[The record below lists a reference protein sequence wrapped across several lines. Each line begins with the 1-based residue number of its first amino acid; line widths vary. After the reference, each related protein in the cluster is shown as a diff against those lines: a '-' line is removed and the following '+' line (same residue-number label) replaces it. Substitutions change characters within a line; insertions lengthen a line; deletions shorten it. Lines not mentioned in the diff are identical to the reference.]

1 MTSPTLDMM
10 TIGRSSVDPY
20 GQRIDGH
27 LENMGHFSRAIGRSP
42 TNVTFGA
49 ARLGLKTALAMKSMR
64 IRP

>member
-1 MTSPTLDMM
+1 MTSPTHDMM

-20 GQRIDGH
+20 AQRIDGR
-27 LENMGHFSRAIGRSP
+27 LEKIGRFSEAIGRSP

>member
-20 GQRIDGH
+20 GQRIDGR
-27 LENMGHFSRAIGRSP
+27 LEKIGRFSKAIGRSP
-42 TNVTFGA
+42 TNATFGA
-49 ARLGLKTALAMKSMR
+49 ARLGLKTGLAMRSIR

>member
-42 TNVTFGA
+42 TNVTFDA
-49 ARLGLKTALAMKSMR
+49 VRLGLKAG
-64 IRP
+64 

>member
-20 GQRIDGH
+20 GQRIDEQ
-27 LENMGHFSRAIGRSP
+27 LENIAHFSEAIGRSP
-42 TNVTFGA
+42 TNATFGA
-49 ARLGLKTALAMKSMR
+49 ARLGLKAGLAMKSMR